1 MKMIDL
7 PDLGFDKIM
16 PTRRVASEDEIPA
29 LTEQM
34 LKEGFRL
41 AAISNTGLL
50 GTELRVTFLPESA
63 FLKPGEKQKP
73 MPRKMDVR
81 DLVKFMDE
89 GHDSDVASEMA
100 RDKFQKEN
108 PDYIYDPNSL

>member
-1 MKMIDL
+1 MLELLDFEKFMR
-7 PDLGFDKIM
+7 
-16 PTRRVASEDEIPA
+16 TRRVASEDEIPA
-29 LTEQM
+29 LTKQM
-34 LKEGFRL
+34 SKDGFRL
-41 AAISNTGLL
+41 ASISNTGLT
-50 GTELRVTFLPESA
+50 GNELRVTFLPESA

-89 GHDSDVASEMA
+89 GHDSDVAAEMA

-108 PDYIYDPNSL
+108 LDYIYDPNSL